1 MLKHKRYLL
10 NKVANTGSLVI
21 TTGFI
26 YSQCKRYDHRIH
38 KWSKEEQI
46 LTSNRGNGK
55 KILISLLCII
65 MNRIYF
71 FLLYTSDMLF
81 MLEKRKITLTV
92 FTWKQHKK
100 KTAWLYSLHYKK
112 TWQFWG
118 NILIVLDYWYQEPIC
133 LSLLHLSTIVS
144 RCAKS
149 RVLMPKG

>member
-38 KWSKEEQI
+38 KGSKEEQI

-55 KILISLLCII
+55 KNIDFFVMYNHEPYILFSII
-65 MNRIYF
+65 YIRNAVYVRKKENNF
-71 FLLYTSDMLF
+71 NSFH
-81 MLEKRKITLTV
+81 LEAT
-92 FTWKQHKK
+92 QKK
-100 KTAWLYSLHYKK
+100 NAWLYSLHYKK

-118 NILIVLDYWYQEPIC
+118 NILIVLDYWYQEPIY